1 MCRLSTKKIPKLTN
15 SELWHI
21 RLAHVCPSL
30 ILHLYKVAEDIPSF
44 RGLGFKCHCYVEEKM
59 KHAPKA
65 QGSMTQVTHPGQI
78 VSVDT
83 CGPYKVESIHKNI
96 CVAVFVDH

>member
-1 MCRLSTKKIPKLTN
+1 MNNGLSYLPEYKPKALAWVAQAQERIPKPTN

-21 RLAHVCPSL
+21 LLAHVCPSL
-30 ILHLYKVAEDIPSF
+30 MLHLYKVTEDIPSF

-65 QGSMTQVTHPGQI
+65 QGSMTQVTHPGQM
-78 VSVDT
+78 
-83 CGPYKVESIHKNI
+83 
-96 CVAVFVDH
+96 